1 VDGTGEVCVFT
12 HASSH
17 VLVDVAGWFSSGF
30 NPVVPNRIVDT
41 RNAIGAPRA
50 KVVPSSPLR
59 VDVTDNGGVPGSGVS
74 AVALT
79 VTAVDP
85 SAWGFLTVWPC
96 GSPMPVASN
105 VNYLGAGAVEP
116 NMVLVPVD
124 GTGEVCVFTHA
135 SSHVLVD
142 VAGWFSS
149 GFNPVVPNRIVD
161 TRNAIG
167 PIPGR

>member
-1 VDGTGEVCVFT
+1 
-12 HASSH
+12 
-17 VLVDVAGWFSSGF
+17 
-30 NPVVPNRIVDT
+30 
-41 RNAIGAPRA
+41 
-50 KVVPSSPLR
+50 
-59 VDVTDNGGVPGSGVS
+59 
-74 AVALT
+74 
-79 VTAVDP
+79 
-85 SAWGFLTVWPC
+85 
-96 GSPMPVASN
+96 
-105 VNYLGAGAVEP
+105 
-116 NMVLVPVD
+116 VD